1 MDDQERA
8 ENGFDPGRVDRRLKL
23 PATKSCEMC
32 GWKMV
37 RTGEWFVCTNRGCE
51 REDRAA

>member
-1 MDDQERA
+1 MEQREPRERL
-8 ENGFDPGRVDRRLKL
+8 GDRRVTL
-23 PATKSCEMC
+23 PATKSCVMC